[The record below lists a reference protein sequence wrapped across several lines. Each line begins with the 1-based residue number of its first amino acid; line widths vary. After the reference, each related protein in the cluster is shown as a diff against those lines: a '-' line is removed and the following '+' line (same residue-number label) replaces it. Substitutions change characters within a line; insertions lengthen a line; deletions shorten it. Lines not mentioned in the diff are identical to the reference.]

1 MMCKTDAPDFAG
13 VMGKHVMTNLSSI
26 SSFATQLSPRAQMN
40 ARISSAASAGEI
52 SATDQTAL
60 TTALDS
66 IDSTLSSAGT
76 ASGSGTSMK
85 DRIDSLIEQQ
95 VSKGTLTD
103 DQAAELKTLFA
114 QGAPGNGPP
123 LGGNDQSASTDSID
137 ALSGAQGP
145 GGPRGPGG
153 PGGPPP
159 PPSDSDSDSDTDTAS
174 DSSSS
179 ATTNS
184 TSSASDQLDSLIAFL
199 ENLRQSISASGTYGS
214 AASSNDSST
223 SLVFSGV
230 A

>member
-52 SATDQTAL
+52 SATDKTAL

-123 LGGNDQSASTDSID
+123 PGGNDQSASSDGVD
-137 ALSGAQGP
+137 VLSGAQGP

-153 PGGPPP
+153 PPPP

-214 AASSNDSST
+214 TASSNDSST

>member
-1 MMCKTDAPDFAG
+1 M
-13 VMGKHVMTNLSSI
+13 
-26 SSFATQLSPRAQMN
+26 
-40 ARISSAASAGEI
+40 
-52 SATDQTAL
+52 

-123 LGGNDQSASTDSID
+123 PGGNDQSASTDSID

-145 GGPRGPGG
+145 GGPRGPGGPGG